1 MIILEPIYS
10 IMCNKISFYIGFLTL
25 TFLNAGL
32 AQKRTIDQVKR
43 PNIVVIL
50 TDQQH
55 VKMMSAAGNPYL
67 STPAMDEIAANGIRF
82 EQAYCTSPVCG
93 PARSS
98 IITGMMPHQTGVEW
112 NGQGVKSTIANSGQI
127 FRENGYE
134 TVWAGKWHLP
144 ESYPES
150 NSAKHQ
156 SIKDYT
162 VLPFWNP
169 DEEHHGLGSK
179 TDPPLTKAV
188 VSYLENYNKEKPLF
202 LTISYHNPH
211 DICMYARKDGWTSE
225 NDSLLEIRY
234 FGFKTKLAPIVGQ
247 NPRFIDS
254 LPPLP
259 HNHAIEKGEPKFIT
273 EKRIHHKEYGVE
285 TMFANQEFDS
295 IEWQGYL
302 NAYHKLTEMV
312 DVEIGKVLQSI
323 KANGFG
329 DNTMVVFSSDH
340 GDGAAAHKW
349 AAKLS
354 FYEESA
360 TIPLIVSWPGMTKRG
375 IVDSK
380 NSVSQIDILPTI
392 LDYANI
398 EIPKSLPG
406 SSLMPLASQGS
417 IKWRDYTVV
426 ELADFVQD
434 KSRKGRM
441 IRLGPYKYSIY
452 STGEEQL
459 FHVGND
465 PGETQNLAYQP
476 LLNHVKSKCRASLLD
491 WGNKSNDSFI
501 LSLF

>member
-1 MIILEPIYS
+1 MNVKKQCLFWIILLTVLTVCPAQNNS
-10 IMCNKISFYIGFLTL
+10 SSKNK
-25 TFLNAGL
+25 
-32 AQKRTIDQVKR
+32 K

-55 VKMMSAAGNPYL
+55 VKMMSAAGNPFL
-67 STPAMDEIAANGIRF
+67 KTPAMDEIAANGIRF

-98 IITGMMPHQTGVEW
+98 IVTGKMPHQTGVEW
-112 NGQGVKSTIANSGQI
+112 NGQAIKKGIPNSGRI

-144 ESYPES
+144 EAYPQS
-150 NSAKHQ
+150 NSDKHK
-156 SIKDYT
+156 SIQDYT
-162 VLPFWNP
+162 VLPFW
-169 DEEHHGLGSK
+169 DTSKQHYGLGSK

-188 VSYLENYNKEKPLF
+188 VSYLKKYNKEKPLF

-211 DICMYARKDGWTSE
+211 DICMYARKDGWTSK

-234 FGFKTKLAPIVGQ
+234 FGYKTKLAPIIGQ
-247 NPRFIDS
+247 DPHYIDS

-259 HNHAIEKGEPKFIT
+259 HNHAVEKDEPDFIT
-273 EKRIHHKEYGVE
+273 EKRKNHKEYGVE

-312 DVEIGKVLQSI
+312 DVEIGKVLQSL
-323 KANGFG
+323 KDNGYWE
-329 DNTMVVFSSDH
+329 NTMIVFASDH
-340 GDGAAAHKW
+340 GDGASAHKW

-360 TIPLIVSWPGMTKRG
+360 TVPIIVSWPEIKQKG
-375 IVDSK
+375 IVDRQH
-380 NSVSQIDILPTI
+380 SVSQIDILPTL
-392 LDYANI
+392 LDYADI
-398 EIPKSLPG
+398 ETSEKFYG
-406 SSLMPLASQGS
+406 SSLLKLAECGKS
-417 IKWRDYTVV
+417 KWRDYTVV
-426 ELADFVQD
+426 ELADFVKD

-441 IRLGPYKYSIY
+441 IRMGPYKYSIY

-459 FHVGND
+459 FHIGND
-465 PGETQNLAYQP
+465 PGETQNLVNEV
-476 LLNHVKSKCRASLLD
+476 LLASVVENCKESLLE
-491 WGNKSNDSFI
+491 WGNKTNDSFI
-501 LSLF
+501 LSIL